1 MRPDIDEQLTGIARI
16 LERVV
21 APAVGDPY
29 AADVLAGVTAVLDG
43 IATGWADVAG
53 FLAWDARETLALV
66 AECAPALD
74 TLDDASLTD
83 VVAEARALAAAPPL
97 PLDTRA
103 LAVHHTKARAL
114 LARVAPV
121 LPEGEPR
128 ARVTAHM
135 RARVDRYPVRAQAR
149 MPGQR

>member
-1 MRPDIDEQLTGIARI
+1 MRPGIDEQLTGIARI

-21 APAVGDPY
+21 APAVDDPY
-29 AADVLAGVTAVLDG
+29 AADVLASVTVVLDG
-43 IATGWADVAG
+43 IANGWADVAG

-66 AECAPALD
+66 AECAPV
-74 TLDDASLTD
+74 LDDPSLAG
-83 VVAEARALAAAPPL
+83 VADDARALAAEPPL

-103 LAVHHTKARAL
+103 LADHHTQARAL

-121 LPEGEPR
+121 LPEGEHR

-135 RARVDRYPVRAQAR
+135 RARVDRYPVRVQAR